1 MHTEAPQRGRGRKNK
16 ANQVVNQAPN
26 KAYEVVDQA
35 PIRRP
40 WDKPSPETVGD
51 PVRAEPPGREGVSNR
66 GNEVVAQRP
75 IPRLWG
81 KPSPDGEAPRADRG
95 RNRAGDEKPWEKPSL
110 VLVSLCVYV
119 CVQERIRKKRGTP
132 RFFLCALGVC
142 VCVWVGGRAGVC
154 ACVRSCP
161 VSIAYAVQLIETLPS
176 LSPTPTESRYRTDFP
191 HPDEWMVHSHCHR
204 GDLKVPPIHH
214 CSEGHTGLTSS
225 QTRTYEETLSFW
237 TATLL
242 SRVTSNPHREV
253 RTSRKI
259 WC

>member
-1 MHTEAPQRGRGRKNK
+1 MHTETPQRGRGWKNK

-110 VLVSLCVYV
+110 VLVSLCV
-119 CVQERIRKKRGTP
+119 
-132 RFFLCALGVC
+132 
-142 VCVWVGGRAGVC
+142 CVWVGGRAGVC
-154 ACVRSCP
+154 ACVHSCP
-161 VSIAYAVQLIETLPS
+161 VSITCAVQLIETLPS

-191 HPDEWMVHSHCHR
+191 HPDEWTVHSHYHR

-225 QTRTYEETLSFW
+225 QTRTYEETLTFW